1 MVDVEDAVVVG
12 VDFFF
17 GLCQPI
23 LPVPGAE
30 YRGGQQCSYEGC
42 GEDADFGMVV
52 MNVSVTK
59 A

>member
-52 MNVSVTK
+52 MDVSVTK